1 MSAKFEWH
9 YHRRGE
15 ESSLKMHWTLKA
27 FGNPLV
33 VAIIE
38 NEFLIQDLDPVERMQ
53 DELMSLYLFC
63 GGTLRI
69 ATTPRTAINLPPPFA
84 GNYLHLHRNSASD
97 SP

>member
-15 ESSLKMHWTLKA
+15 ESSLKMHWKLKA

-69 ATTPRTAINLPPPFA
+69 ATTPRTADPQPIQPAAAFC
-84 GNYLHLHRNSASD
+84 R
-97 SP
+97 

>member
-1 MSAKFEWH
+1 
-9 YHRRGE
+9 
-15 ESSLKMHWTLKA
+15 MHWTLKA

-69 ATTPRTAINLPPPFA
+69 ATTPRTADPQPNQPAAAFC
-84 GNYLHLHRNSASD
+84 R
-97 SP
+97 